1 MAKYTSTRCAIAHSL
16 MELRSAIR
24 VTVEVR
30 DINWNVAATSHSSN
44 MSAKHHNGTQSGTV
58 TDDSM
63 QQLLDDVFEF
73 NNSGKGLAVTKI
85 RGHLV
90 HHLYELQQNYFI
102 LSCLYCA
109 AKVAIVLDSSF
120 DSVLWRDKLT

>member
-1 MAKYTSTRCAIAHSL
+1 
-16 MELRSAIR
+16 
-24 VTVEVR
+24 
-30 DINWNVAATSHSSN
+30 

-90 HHLYELQQNYFI
+90 HHLYELRQNYFI
-102 LSCLYCA
+102 LSCLYC
-109 AKVAIVLDSSF
+109 VAEVATALDCSF
-120 DSVLWRDKLT
+120 DLVLQRDKLTQQESALLWEYYSTVAVQTPDRPGFNTIMENYNFI